1 MKKDYKSST
10 KPILGQIWVPFAHF
24 RAEQKILRK
33 FNLCH
38 FFCSYIFTAV
48 QNFRKKLIHRFREKV
63 VTNLADG

>member
-1 MKKDYKSST
+1 MKKVYKSST

-33 FNLCH
+33 FNLC
-38 FFCSYIFTAV
+38 YIFTAA

-63 VTNLADG
+63 VTHLADG